1 MKSKHLLHLLM
12 MALLVPGIVN
22 AQNLPANGPKTESWQ
37 DLTINSNVSNYVSYY
52 VPFSGRSVDQATSS
66 QFIIPATSLVDMVG
80 NTGSK
85 VRKLT
90 FYSKDATK
98 DWGTA
103 QFKVFMAEVPNDQF
117 IKNEYI
123 AWESLTQVY
132 EGSVSLSNYQMTITF
147 SEQFTYTGENL
158 LVGFDLSQTG
168 TGDATR
174 WLYAVTDKNS
184 ALFSVGENP
193 QSVVVEENTTS
204 YLPKMTFNYQT
215 LPYQRVYPVV
225 PVVNGTTVNLSWGAP
240 NNQVTG
246 YAYQFKKSSDA
257 WSEEWTE
264 TQNTSVEIT
273 DLVLGE
279 EYDFRVKAL
288 YGSNESVPTRVTFI
302 ADCAV
307 TPMLLNEAYT
317 ENFDSYTVSSML
329 TPNEHVMPRCW
340 ESVNACADPTSPNR
354 VFPTISY
361 YLTKFEGNT
370 TPFAYSPSNS
380 LMFHFD
386 KNQNDPQPQY
396 AIMPPMQHIQLM
408 QVTCQ
413 AVKTKLMPGD
423 WNSWSGTFKIG
434 VMEED
439 GTFTEVKSFTLS
451 NYGSGNGASYPTTEN
466 YETCTAD
473 FSNYTGT
480 GNRIAFM
487 MDVPASTTIR
497 YGRIYIDDISV
508 DYTVP
513 MPSTFIKEIDP
524 WVDGTGTVEP
534 GGWFLISSP
543 LYGDT
548 DPANVQNMLNNTNPE
563 DFDLYRFEQNTI
575 YFDELEHG
583 LEWENWKAI
592 EPHYSIE
599 PLRGYLY
606 ANRAGDDLVFTGVPY
621 YGDGKVTLKKVE
633 TLQDGGAVEFPGWN
647 LIGNP
652 WGNNYASITRSYY
665 RINDAGNEV
674 IAGTGNVA
682 PMEAVFVIA
691 ENNDDIE
698 TFTKIP
704 SNQTTGM
711 TMALNLSSANDKVID
726 RTVLRFDEGST
737 LPKFQL
743 NPNHTK
749 VYIPQNGKD
758 YAVVNA
764 EGQGEMP
771 INFRAA
777 ENGNYT
783 LSFSK
788 DNVEFSY
795 LHLID
800 NMTSA
805 DIDLLSTPSYT
816 FKAKTSDYESRFK
829 LVYASNSKIEGDESF
844 GFINE
849 SGNFSVYGIEGE
861 ATLQMID
868 MTGRVISTDTFNG
881 SIEKKI
887 DITNG
892 IYMFRL
898 INGDN
903 VKVQKVVVK

>member
-52 VPFSGRSVDQATSS
+52 VPFSGRSVYQATSS

-168 TGDATR
+168 TGDPTG

-370 TPFAYSPSNS
+370 TPFAYSP
-380 LMFHFD
+380 
-386 KNQNDPQPQY
+386 
-396 AIMPPMQHIQLM
+396 
-408 QVTCQ
+408 
-413 AVKTKLMPGD
+413 
-423 WNSWSGTFKIG
+423 
-434 VMEED
+434 
-439 GTFTEVKSFTLS
+439 
-451 NYGSGNGASYPTTEN
+451 
-466 YETCTAD
+466 
-473 FSNYTGT
+473 
-480 GNRIAFM
+480 R
-487 MDVPASTTIR
+487 R
-497 YGRIYIDDISV
+497 
-508 DYTVP
+508 
-513 MPSTFIKEIDP
+513 
-524 WVDGTGTVEP
+524 
-534 GGWFLISSP
+534 
-543 LYGDT
+543 
-548 DPANVQNMLNNTNPE
+548 
-563 DFDLYRFEQNTI
+563 
-575 YFDELEHG
+575 LEHLVWYIQSWCHG
-583 LEWENWKAI
+583 
-592 EPHYSIE
+592 
-599 PLRGYLY
+599 RGWH
-606 ANRAGDDLVFTGVPY
+606 F
-621 YGDGKVTLKKVE
+621 
-633 TLQDGGAVEFPGWN
+633 
-647 LIGNP
+647 
-652 WGNNYASITRSYY
+652 
-665 RINDAGNEV
+665 
-674 IAGTGNVA
+674 
-682 PMEAVFVIA
+682 
-691 ENNDDIE
+691 
-698 TFTKIP
+698 
-704 SNQTTGM
+704 
-711 TMALNLSSANDKVID
+711 
-726 RTVLRFDEGST
+726 
-737 LPKFQL
+737 
-743 NPNHTK
+743 H
-749 VYIPQNGKD
+749 
-758 YAVVNA
+758 
-764 EGQGEMP
+764 
-771 INFRAA
+771 
-777 ENGNYT
+777 
-783 LSFSK
+783 
-788 DNVEFSY
+788 
-795 LHLID
+795 
-800 NMTSA
+800 
-805 DIDLLSTPSYT
+805 
-816 FKAKTSDYESRFK
+816 
-829 LVYASNSKIEGDESF
+829 
-844 GFINE
+844 
-849 SGNFSVYGIEGE
+849 
-861 ATLQMID
+861 
-868 MTGRVISTDTFNG
+868 
-881 SIEKKI
+881 
-887 DITNG
+887 
-892 IYMFRL
+892 
-898 INGDN
+898 
-903 VKVQKVVVK
+903 

>member
-52 VPFSGRSVDQATSS
+52 VPFSGRSVVEATSS

-80 NTGSK
+80 SK

-90 FYSKDATK
+90 FYSNEATK

-117 IKNEYI
+117 TQNAYI
-123 AWESLTQVY
+123 PWQTLTQVY
-132 EGSVSLSNYQMTITF
+132 EGSVSLSNYQMTITL
-147 SEQFTYTGENL
+147 SQQFTYTGENL

-168 TGDATR
+168 TGDPTG
-174 WLYAVTDKNS
+174 WLYAETNKSS
-184 ALFSVGENP
+184 AMFYVAISENP

-204 YLPKMTFNYQT
+204 YLPKMTFNYQV
-215 LPYQRVYPVV
+215 LPYQRVYPVI
-225 PVVNGTTVNLSWGAP
+225 PVVDGNTVNLSWEAP
-240 NNQVTG
+240 NDQVTG
-246 YAYQFKKSSDA
+246 YAYQCRNTMDA

-273 DLVLGE
+273 DLDFGR
-279 EYDFRVKAL
+279 EYEFRIKAL
-288 YGSNESVPTRVTFI
+288 YGSNESVSTKVSFVI
-302 ADCAV
+302 DCSA
-307 TPMLLNEAYT
+307 TPMLLNGAYL
-317 ENFDSYTVSSML
+317 ENFDTYSINSTLM
-329 TPNEHVMPRCW
+329 PNEHVMPRCW
-340 ESVNACADPTSPNR
+340 ESVNACSSTTSSNRLYPTMS
-354 VFPTISY
+354 S
-361 YLTKFEGNT
+361 YLTKFENNT
-370 TPFAYSPSNS
+370 TPFAYSPNNS
-380 LMFHFD
+380 LLFYID
-386 KNQNDPQPQY
+386 KNQSDPQPQY
-396 AIMPPMQHIQLM
+396 AIMPAMQHIQLM

-413 AVKTKLMPGD
+413 AVKAKLRAGD
-423 WNSWSGTFKIG
+423 WNSWSGTFKVG

-439 GTFTEVKSFTLS
+439 GTFTEVESFTLP
-451 NYGSGNGASYPTTEN
+451 NYGSGGSGDVPYPTVDNFT
-466 YETCTAD
+466 TCVAD
-473 FSNYTGT
+473 FSNYSGT

-487 MDVPASTTIR
+487 MDVPASTTVR

-524 WVDGTGTVEP
+524 WVDGTGTEEP
-534 GGWFLISSP
+534 GGWYLISSP
-543 LYGDT
+543 LLGNT
-548 DPANVQNMLNNTNPE
+548 NPADVQNMLNNTNPE
-563 DFDLYRFEQNTI
+563 YFDLYRFEQNNN
-575 YFDELEHG
+575 YFDGNHD
-583 LEWENWKAI
+583 LEWENWK
-592 EPHYSIE
+592 YNNFNLE

-606 ANRAGDDLVFTGVPY
+606 ANRDGLDLTFTGVPY
-621 YGDGKVTLKKVE
+621 YGDGIVVLKKEE
-633 TLQDGGAVEFPGWN
+633 THENGAPVEFPGWN

-652 WGNNYASITRSYY
+652 WATNATITNSYY
-665 RINDAGNEV
+665 RINADGNEV
-674 IAGTGNVA
+674 IGAVEGTSIA

-691 ENNDDIE
+691 ENDGDTE
-698 TFTKIP
+698 TFTKVTRNET
-704 SNQTTGM
+704 SGM
-711 TMALNLSSANDKVID
+711 TMALNLSSVNNKVID
-726 RTVLRFDEGST
+726 RTILRFDNGSI

-800 NMTSA
+800 NMTSD

-829 LVYASNSKIEGDESF
+829 LVYASNSKTEGDESF